1 MKLLHYY
8 YMQNYFLL
16 HKIKKNLDV
25 NEKNI
30 PVCEMTNEVNEKKVE
45 LI

>member
-8 YMQNYFLL
+8 YTQKYFLL
-16 HKIKKNLDV
+16 HKIKKNLEV

-30 PVCEMTNEVNEKKVE
+30 SVCEMANEVNEKKVE